1 MKLYAHFLCFE
12 HNWLVKSM
20 NIFIITIR
28 YYFLHCQAV
37 YYDNVRLISCKHFVD
52 NSLIFF
58 TCLIFCVPIYN
69 SFQTPQQSW
78 KTHLNAI
85 VHVIEV
91 SGFLWVPFPWSLAFW
106 SLPFSLSSLACC
118 LSLSTAV
125 SWDSL
130 PSLLCWVSISLHTFS
145 SLVVFLLW
153 WGKPSTNF
161 IGKGKVQV
169 HFWNFVRLYL
179 ILKLH

>member
-1 MKLYAHFLCFE
+1 MKLYAHFLCFQ

-20 NIFIITIR
+20 FNVFIYH
-28 YYFLHCQAV
+28 YYQILFSAFPAV
-37 YYDNVRLISCKHFVD
+37 YYDNVHLISCKHFVD

-85 VHVIEV
+85 VHVTEV
-91 SGFLWVPFPWSLAFW
+91 SGFLWVPFPWSLAFRD
-106 SLPFSLSSLACC
+106 LPFPLSSLACC

-130 PSLLCWVSISLHTFS
+130 PSLLCWVSISLHIFS
-145 SLVVFLLW
+145 SFVVFLLLM
-153 WGKPSTNF
+153 GQTFHKF
-161 IGKGKVQV
+161 CRKG
-169 HFWNFVRLYL
+169 
-179 ILKLH
+179 